1 MLERRQPLDRLGSKR
16 RLPPAGL
23 DDSEDERTE
32 LVAPRKPVVTDPEV
46 DAVGKNGDRRIP
58 LEPVGLGLDAKGDA
72 VRERGE
78 LLDDALRL
86 RAEVDVAGT
95 RQGRL
100 LGAVRDQ
107 QLDRALEPVEELAHA
122 GLLVRAEDGHES
134 ERIGVLQVHGAAA
147 LHPVGVGSAPIGS
160 SPDCSGV

>member
-1 MLERRQPLDRLGSKR
+1 MRSGRRDEDVDGQIVLERRQPLDRLGSKR

-58 LEPVGLGLDAKGDA
+58 LEPVGLGLDAKGDT

-86 RAEVDVAGT
+86 RAEVDVARA

-100 LGAVRDQ
+100 LGAVRDE
-107 QLDRALEPVEELAHA
+107 QLDRALEPVEKLAHA
-122 GLLVRAEDGHES
+122 RLLVGAEDGHERS
-134 ERIGVLQVHGAAA
+134 VTPTAGGLTPLVV
-147 LHPVGVGSAPIGS
+147 V
-160 SPDCSGV
+160 